1 MANINQGIQDFYRVA
16 QERDFTRDFQFRVMN
31 ITDRGVSVVTQDD
44 LVYAQTASLP
54 ARGVAN
60 QTVPY
65 MGLSFN
71 VPGAAT
77 YSGSEGYAIQF
88 RSDGEHIIRTLF
100 EEWQRDVFDDE
111 TSTGNYRLF
120 GNSSITLALL
130 NQDMDVTRTYELVG
144 CWPVTVGDIGFDTA
158 GTGAVLNFTATLAY
172 QYWRRKIL
180 PTSI

>member
-1 MANINQGIQDFYRVA
+1 
-16 QERDFTRDFQFRVMN
+16 
-31 ITDRGVSVVTQDD
+31 
-44 LVYAQTASLP
+44 
-54 ARGVAN
+54 
-60 QTVPY
+60 

-144 CWPVTVGDIGFDTA
+144 CWPTTVGDIGFDTA

-180 PTSI
+180 PTAI